1 MARLVSYPE
10 GMKPL
15 PQTFRAL
22 LRLEGKTATGIEVP
36 KQVVEAFGAGKKPP
50 VRVTLG
56 GHTYRSTVAA
66 YNDVYMI
73 PVAAEHR
80 EAAGLKAGDEVEV
93 TLELDTEPRVV
104 ELPPDFAEALAA
116 DAGAQ
121 RRYDSLSYSHK
132 RRWLLSVEGAKT
144 PETRQRRIAAAV
156 KALRE
161 GK

>member
-1 MARLVSYPE
+1 MAKLVSHPE
-10 GMKPL
+10 GMKPQ
-15 PQTFRAL
+15 PQTFRAV

-36 KQVVEAFGAGKKPP
+36 KEVVEAFGVGQKPP
-50 VRVTLG
+50 VRVTVG

-66 YNDVYMI
+66 YNGVYMI

-80 EAAGLKAGDEVEV
+80 EAAGLKAGQEVEV

-104 ELPPDFAEALAA
+104 ELPPDFAGALAA
-116 DAGAQ
+116 DAAAQ
-121 RRYDSLSYSHK
+121 RRYDGLSYSHK